1 VDRYLVIA
9 SAGAGSVDRPTLD
22 AVTAALAAAGPTE
35 VRQPADPKGLEAAL
49 RGLDG
54 RVPVVAGGD
63 GSLHLVP
70 AGGGPAR

>member
-22 AVTAALAAAGPTE
+22 AVTARGYQVLPAAWSLL
-35 VRQPADPKGLEAAL
+35 VPA
-49 RGLDG
+49 
-54 RVPVVAGGD
+54 
-63 GSLHLVP
+63 SP